1 MSETALQTKPGLAT
15 LPFGAPTE
23 QVMEIFH
30 RDGGLI
36 LEGALTAAEVA
47 QVNADLDAA
56 LKALHAGTIKDDPAA
71 QAFWGRKT
79 KRLTNVVTF
88 SPTWRERLIDRD
100 ETYDYVRSVFAGVSD
115 SFWLQSSQAI
125 EIQPGEQAQPLHRD
139 MGNYPVFYRFGPEG
153 PEVACNMILALV
165 HSTEAAG
172 ATRIIP
178 GSHRWDFERETTQEM
193 TIPAELKPG
202 SVLFYGG
209 KVVHGGGAN
218 VTPDVK
224 RRVIASA
231 FNPSFL
237 VPEEAYP
244 FVVPM
249 AEARKM
255 SPRLQ
260 QMIGFRSFHQREPH
274 GGSLWQHNYEE
285 LALHL
290 GL

>member
-1 MSETALQTKPGLAT
+1 MSEASLQTKPGLTT
-15 LPFGAPTE
+15 LPFGAPTD
-23 QVMEIFH
+23 QVLEIFH
-30 RDGGLI
+30 RDGGLV
-36 LEGALTAAEVA
+36 LEGALTADEVA
-47 QVNADLDAA
+47 AVNADLDAA
-56 LKALHAGTIKDDPAA
+56 LEALHTGTIKDDPMA

-88 SPTWRERLIDRD
+88 SPTWRNRLIDRD
-100 ETYDYVRSVFAGVSD
+100 ETYDYVKAVFAGVSD
-115 SFWLQSSQAI
+115 AFWLQSSQAI
-125 EIQPGEQAQPLHRD
+125 EIQPGEQVQPLHRD
-139 MGNYPVFYRFGPEG
+139 MGNYPVFFQFGPGG

-218 VTPDVK
+218 VTSDIK

-249 AEARKM
+249 EEARKM

>member
-1 MSETALQTKPGLAT
+1 MSDTDLKTRPALTT

-36 LEGALTAAEVA
+36 LEGALNAAEVA
-47 QVNADLDAA
+47 AVNADLDAA
-56 LKALHAGTIKDDPAA
+56 LGALHCGTIKDDPEA

-79 KRLTNVVTF
+79 KRLTNVVTL

-100 ETYDYVRSVFAGVSD
+100 ETYDYVRTVFAGVSD
-115 SFWLQSSQAI
+115 AFWLQSSQAI
-125 EIQPGEQAQPLHRD
+125 EIQPGERAQPLHRD
-139 MGNYPVFYRFGPEG
+139 MGNYPVFNRYGPAG
-153 PEVACNMILALV
+153 PEVACNMLLALV
-165 HSTEAAG
+165 PSTEAAG

-178 GSHRWDFERETTQEM
+178 GSHRWDFSREATHDM
-193 TIPAELKPG
+193 TIPAELNPG

-209 KVVHGGGAN
+209 KVLHGGGAN
-218 VTPDVK
+218 VTADVK

-244 FVVPM
+244 FVVPLE
-249 AEARKM
+249 EARKM

-260 QMIGFRSFHQREPH
+260 QMIGFRSFHQRNPR

>member
-1 MSETALQTKPGLAT
+1 MSDTSPQTKPALTT
-15 LPFGAPTE
+15 LPFGAPTD

-36 LEGALTAAEVA
+36 LEGALTPAEVA
-47 QVNADLDAA
+47 TVNADLDAA
-56 LKALHAGTIKDDPAA
+56 LEAMHTGTIKDDPIA
-71 QAFWGRKT
+71 QEFWGSKT
-79 KRLTNVVTF
+79 KRLTNAVTL

-100 ETYDYVRSVFAGVSD
+100 ETYDYVKSVFTGVSET
-115 SFWLQSSQAI
+115 FWLQSSQVI
-125 EIQPGEQAQPLHRD
+125 EIEPGEKVQPLHRD
-139 MGNYPVFYRFGPEG
+139 MGNYPIFRRYGPNG
-153 PEVACNMILALV
+153 PEVTCNMILALV
-165 HSTEAAG
+165 RSTEAAG

-178 GSHRWDFERETTQEM
+178 GSHRWDFDREATQEM
-193 TIPAELKPG
+193 TIPAELNPG

-209 KVVHGGGAN
+209 KVLHGGGAN
-218 VTPDVK
+218 VTADVK

-249 AEARKM
+249 EEVRKM
-255 SPRLQ
+255 SPRMQ
-260 QMIGFRSFHQREPH
+260 QMIGFRSFHQRNPV